1 MQNMFLKKHQIF
13 TFQWQGHWRELG
25 VSRFFPS
32 NSFFDGIKK
41 PKGDTERCKAQAKS
55 WAIVR
60 VQVVSDYA
68 TEITRS
74 RRMTFSDQLANLGEW
89 LLTYYTLKTG
99 FFLENLHTWARSN
112 FEGGESKFLLQR
124 GAREVGGSKKL
135 PWERDKS
142 SFPGRRVGRGKPW
155 TMLKNCKRDSQ
166 CFFTFFRKKTDFLLN
181 IIVFGIKGFKI
192 FWLWLISGMG

>member
-1 MQNMFLKKHQIF
+1 MASKQFVEIAPFALLLYCTSNILTFAFCRILLPVQFDFMQNMFLKKHQIF

-74 RRMTFSDQLANLGEW
+74 RRMTFSDQLANLGE
-89 LLTYYTLKTG
+89 
-99 FFLENLHTWARSN
+99 
-112 FEGGESKFLLQR
+112 
-124 GAREVGGSKKL
+124 
-135 PWERDKS
+135 
-142 SFPGRRVGRGKPW
+142 
-155 TMLKNCKRDSQ
+155 
-166 CFFTFFRKKTDFLLN
+166 
-181 IIVFGIKGFKI
+181 
-192 FWLWLISGMG
+192 